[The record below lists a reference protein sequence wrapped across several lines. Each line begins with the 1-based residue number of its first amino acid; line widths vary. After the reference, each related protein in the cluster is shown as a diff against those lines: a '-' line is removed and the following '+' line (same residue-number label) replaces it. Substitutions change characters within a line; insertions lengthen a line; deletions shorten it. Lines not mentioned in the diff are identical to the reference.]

1 MQLYCKVPLFL
12 DAEILFISIMKH
24 YRIHD
29 YTSDYLSNMTELLY
43 IYIKIYIY
51 LYILHICIYI
61 LQINRMQGYCV
72 GTLTGYDGNKTI
84 HMIVIIFLH

>member
-43 IYIKIYIY
+43 IYI
-51 LYILHICIYI
+51 
-61 LQINRMQGYCV
+61 
-72 GTLTGYDGNKTI
+72 
-84 HMIVIIFLH
+84 